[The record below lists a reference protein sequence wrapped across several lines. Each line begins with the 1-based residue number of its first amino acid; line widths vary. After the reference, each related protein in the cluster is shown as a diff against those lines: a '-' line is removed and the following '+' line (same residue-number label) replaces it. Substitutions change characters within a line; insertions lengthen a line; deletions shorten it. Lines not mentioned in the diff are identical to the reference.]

1 MVPFGTSCNS
11 LEILVTNLF
20 SMLIIHLT
28 SFITTIVNRLYS
40 IVHVISLWFR
50 FEAQLIWHGAIAYWR
65 SLILS
70 SSQVK
75 TEINRL
81 WTTLQLWIYKIQTQ
95 TEMNLKFKQRIKS
108 RTPTGI
114 EFSGFN
120 RDQSIKPVQLQL
132 LWSRFTQEMK
142 QI

>member
-1 MVPFGTSCNS
+1 
-11 LEILVTNLF
+11 
-20 SMLIIHLT
+20 
-28 SFITTIVNRLYS
+28 
-40 IVHVISLWFR
+40 
-50 FEAQLIWHGAIAYWR
+50 
-65 SLILS
+65 
-70 SSQVK
+70 
-75 TEINRL
+75 
-81 WTTLQLWIYKIQTQ
+81 
-95 TEMNLKFKQRIKS
+95 MNLKFKQRIKS